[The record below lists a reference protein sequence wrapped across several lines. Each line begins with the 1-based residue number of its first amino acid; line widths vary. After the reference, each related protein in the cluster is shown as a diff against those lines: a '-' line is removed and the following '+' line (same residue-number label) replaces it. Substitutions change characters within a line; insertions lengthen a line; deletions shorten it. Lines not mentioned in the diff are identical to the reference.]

1 MRLAATLLVRDEE
14 EILHAHLDYHLAQGV
29 DLFLVMDNGSVDATP
44 EILGEYERAGAVRVV
59 PGAEP
64 GQYRQGE
71 WVTTMARLAA
81 TEHGAD
87 WVLNLDADEFWWPRA
102 GTLPDALAAVPD
114 RYGVLHA
121 ARIDFDPVPDG
132 DEPFWERMTVRRRVL
147 RTPLGNRGL
156 PRVAHRGD
164 PRIEVVTGNHAAFA
178 PDLLLAP
185 PVDVIDALHY
195 PTRSL
200 AQLERKVA
208 AHAENIRATPGLKPD
223 IGEENISLDD
233 QRRRGELAGY
243 FARQLID
250 APARAAGLKDGWLV
264 EDRRLAGF
272 FAAGLE
278 RRAAQ
283 PRRDP
288 GAQRALPRRGGVASA
303 AARRATGARG
313 CARASPGGRGVP
325 DHGARGGLRGDGCG
339 APAGARG
346 ALPHGRVA
354 PPPARQSRAARGQPD
369 PQAEARILGCVIL
382 SSRCAP
388 ACRSAP
394 SATSSSRPWRW
405 SRSS

>member
-1 MRLAATLLVRDEE
+1 MRLAATMLVRDEE
-14 EILHAHLDYHLAQGV
+14 HILRAHLDYHLAQGV
-29 DLFLVMDNGSVDATP
+29 DLFLAMDNGSVDATP
-44 EILGEYERAGAVRVV
+44 EILREYERAGAVRII

-64 GQYRQGE
+64 GRYRQGE
-71 WVTTMARLAA
+71 WVTRMARLAA

-121 ARIDFDPVPDG
+121 ARIDFGPAPDG
-132 DEPFWERMTVRRRVL
+132 EEPFWERMTVRRRVL
-147 RTPLGNRGL
+147 RTPLGHRGL
-156 PRVAHRGD
+156 PRAAHRGH
-164 PRIEVVTGNHAAFA
+164 PGIEVVTGNHAAFA

-233 QRRRGELAGY
+233 RRRRGELAGY
-243 FARQLID
+243 FAEQLID
-250 APARAAGLKDGWLV
+250 EPARAAGLKDGSLV

-278 RRAAQ
+278 RRAPQ
-283 PRRDP
+283 PAATQALSERFLDVEEWLGLQLAEPRAREAALERRLGD
-288 GAQRALPRRGGVASA
+288 AASRIAALEAAYEATDEALQREREEHYRTAETLRLL
-303 AARRATGARG
+303 
-313 CARASPGGRGVP
+313 RAS
-325 DHGARGGLRGDGCG
+325 
-339 APAGARG
+339 
-346 ALPHGRVA
+346 RVL
-354 PPPARQSRAARGQPD
+354 RAANRVRKLKPG
-369 PQAEARILGCVIL
+369 
-382 SSRCAP
+382 S
-388 ACRSAP
+388 
-394 SATSSSRPWRW
+394 
-405 SRSS
+405 